1 MRTVLCF
8 GGRRVTR
15 GPSCDLASRRMT
27 SMDRGIVQRDI
38 EDLIHPILVRNRMEL
53 VDVLYR
59 QEAGRWVLRVFI
71 DKPGGVNLDDCALI
85 SHEIGDLIEVED
97 VIPQRYFLEVSSP
110 GLDRVL
116 KKESD
121 FQRFRGEKA
130 RVKTREAL
138 AGRRNF
144 KGRILRCEQ
153 GVLELEDTEGERFE
167 FPLHEIE
174 KARLEYSGKIGN
186 AAVRGRE

>member
-1 MRTVLCF
+1 
-8 GGRRVTR
+8 
-15 GPSCDLASRRMT
+15 
-27 SMDRGIVQRDI
+27 MDRKIVEREI
-38 EDLIHPILVRNRMEL
+38 EDLIRPILVRNRMEL

-71 DKPGGVNLDDCALI
+71 DKQGGVNLDDCALI
-85 SHEIGDLIEVED
+85 SHQIGDLIEVED

-121 FQRFRGEKA
+121 FQRFCGEKA

-153 GVLELEDTEGERFE
+153 GVLELEDTEGERFK

-186 AAVRGRE
+186 ATVCDRE